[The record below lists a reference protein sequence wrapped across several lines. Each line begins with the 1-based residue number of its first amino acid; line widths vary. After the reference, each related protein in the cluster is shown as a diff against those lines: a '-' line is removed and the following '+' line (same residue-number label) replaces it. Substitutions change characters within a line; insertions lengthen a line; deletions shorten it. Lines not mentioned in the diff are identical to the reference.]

1 MPASRSAFTLG
12 TGLSFLTAAGAL
24 LLVGA
29 CSPLTA
35 INAVAPKDGYVRY
48 ENLAYGPQPRQ
59 KLDVYVP
66 TEAKPPFR
74 VVVFFYGGGWKSGSK
89 DLYRF
94 VGQALAARGF
104 VAVVPN
110 YRVAPEVTFP
120 AFIAD
125 SAAAVRWTY
134 NNIADFGGAL
144 DHLYLMGHSAGA
156 YNAAMISVNPEYLAA
171 EGLTPKIISGVV
183 GIAGPYAFNPLQY
196 SSTRPIFEGAK
207 DPEAT
212 QPVTFADG
220 DAPPMLLLHGLDDG
234 TVKPV
239 NSRRMAK
246 RLNQAGAEATLIEY
260 RGLGHY
266 IIVAALAAPFQ
277 GEGGIMD
284 AAAAFIRGESVPIPA
299 NARRNTTFSAEG
311 DAPRTAAEGDAPAS

>member
-1 MPASRSAFTLG
+1 MASTKSTFTLG
-12 TGLSFLTAAGAL
+12 AGLSFLGAAGAL

-35 INAVAPKDGYVRY
+35 INTMSPKDGYVHY
-48 ENLAYGPQPRQ
+48 EALAYGMQPRQ

-66 TEAKPPFR
+66 VEGKPPYR

-104 VAVVPN
+104 VTVIPD
-110 YRVAPEVTFP
+110 YRVFPEVTFP

-125 SAAAVRWTY
+125 SAAAVRWAH
-134 NNIADFGGAL
+134 NNIADFGGDL
-144 DHLYLMGHSAGA
+144 DQMFLMGHSAGA
-156 YNAAMISVNPEYLAA
+156 FNAAMISVNPAYLAA
-171 EGLTPKIISGVV
+171 EGLTPAIIRGVV

-196 SSTRPIFEGAK
+196 SSTRPIFEGPG
-207 DPEAT
+207 DGEAT
-212 QPVTFADG
+212 QPVTFVDQG
-220 DAPPMLLLHGLDDG
+220 APAMLLLHGLDDG

-246 RLNQAGAEATLIEY
+246 RLKQAGAEATLVEY

-266 IIVAALAAPFQ
+266 LIVAALAAPFQ
-277 GEGGIMD
+277 GDGGIMD
-284 AAAAFIRGESVPIPA
+284 AAAAFMRGEPVPVPA
-299 NARRNTTFSAEG
+299 HGRLNTTFSAEG
-311 DAPRTAAEGDAPAS
+311 SNPPS